1 MLASLFSEKQI
12 CQIREPK
19 NEWSKIVTKATSI
32 LEEIQRIREKTGVS
46 KKLCLQHDLATPV
59 EWKSYLNR
67 AHGRIGLGNLE
78 AAIVD
83 LTEALVFHQTL
94 VGVGNGLRKEEDE
107 IDILFSVESVF
118 SSSTMWTRQ
127 Q

>member
-1 MLASLFSEKQI
+1 LLLSERQI

-19 NEWSKIVTKATSI
+19 KEWSNIVTKATSI
-32 LEEIQRIREKTGVS
+32 LEEIQRIREKPVVS
-46 KKLCLQHDLATPV
+46 KQLCLQHDLATPV

-78 AAIVD
+78 AAIED
-83 LTEALVFHQTL
+83 LTEALVLHQAL
-94 VGVGNGLRKEEDE
+94 VGFGNGLRKEEDE
-107 IDILFSVESVF
+107 IDFSFSVESVF

-127 Q
+127 